1 MAHEHSVVD
10 GDKHFSIDPATRE
23 IVNESGKLVLVQGD
37 HRSERFTFK
46 IPKLVDGHDMSLCD
60 TVQVHYTNIDAATKT
75 EADDVYETS
84 DLQVNPD
91 NAEEV
96 IFSWLISSNATQYV
110 GSLIFSIT
118 YLCTA
123 EDGSTDYSWSTGEYD
138 AIEVKKRRNNSEAVV
153 SEYSDVL
160 EKWRQELVL
169 ANVVEQYTPEEAR
182 AELGAVSQEYV
193 DKKVGAIKEVYF
205 TAIIGTNWVGNEAPY
220 VLDIAVPGVLATD
233 KPTMDIV
240 PSSDFATA
248 EAELEAYGSIYRFTT
263 SDNSITVYAT
273 DKTESNIPIQ
283 LKAVRT

>member
-1 MAHEHSVVD
+1 MAHEHSVLD
-10 GDKHFSIDPATRE
+10 ADKHFSIDPATRK
-23 IVNESGKLVLVQGD
+23 IINESGKVVLVLGD
-37 HRSERFTFK
+37 HHSERFTFT
-46 IPKLVDGHDMSLCD
+46 IPRNVDGHDMSQCN

-84 DLQVNPD
+84 DLQVDPAD
-91 NAEEV
+91 EEKV

-110 GSLIFSIT
+110 GRLVFSIT

-123 EDGSTDYSWSTGEYD
+123 DDGTTEYAWSTGEHD
-138 AIEVKKRRNNSEAVV
+138 AIDVIKRRNNSEAVV

-182 AELGAVSQEYV
+182 EELGAVSQEYV
-193 DKKVGAIKEVYF
+193 DEKIAAIKEVYF
-205 TAIIGTNWVGNEAPY
+205 SAIIGTGWVGTEAPY

-248 EAELEAYGSIYRFTT
+248 EAELDAYGSIYRFTT
-263 SDNSITVYAT
+263 ADDSITVYST
-273 DKTESNIPIQ
+273 DKTETNIPIQ